1 MSTELIHVELLDN
14 GINTTDEAQIIASN
28 LQNELAE
35 VKAVVCPAT
44 QAVAV
49 AKARDA
55 QAFLKQVE
63 ACRKDVKAPVLAYGK
78 RIDELADELAAPVK
92 AEMNR
97 VGAMVAKFQQAEAV
111 RVEQERIER
120 KKREAEAM
128 EAARKAAEAERKAA
142 EAMKDEADLAR
153 AVEAEAEAKQ
163 KEAEM
168 YATLTAPAPAPIKAA
183 GSVTKKVLRYEVTD
197 IKAAFAA
204 APHLFSV
211 EVKPSAVNAT
221 CNESTVIPGM
231 KFWCE
236 LTTSFRR

>member
-14 GINTTDEAQIIASN
+14 GISTTDEAQVIASN

-120 KKREAEAM
+120 QKREAAAM

-142 EAMKDEADLAR
+142 EAMQNEADLAK
-153 AVEAEAEAKQ
+153 AVEAEAEAKR

-168 YATLTAPAPAPIKAA
+168 YATLTAPAPAPVKAA

-211 EVKPSAVNAT
+211 EIKASAVNAT
-221 CNESTVIPGM
+221 CNADSKIPGM
-231 KFWCE
+231 KFWEE